1 MTAPDLVAALL
12 PVIEALDSLGVRYYV
27 GGSVASSIHGVP
39 RASIDADLIAELG
52 AEHVAPLAA
61 RLSALFYLD
70 EGRMRDAVER
80 RLSFNVIHLA
90 TMFKVDVFVSK
101 GRPFDLEA
109 SGRARLEALGESP
122 EAPQAMVASPEDTL
136 LAKLEWYRR
145 GGESSE
151 RQWSD
156 ILGLLR
162 VRTGRLDLAYLADWA
177 SALGCRRPAGTRR
190 AAGRLNQLRRPVPD
204 RPSPNALTMSRRR
217 TIRSS
222 KARRPCTY

>member
-39 RASIDADLIAELG
+39 RASIDADVIAELH

-70 EGRMRDAVER
+70 DARMRDAVER

-101 GRPFDLEA
+101 GRPFDVEA
-109 SGRARLEALGESP
+109 SGRARLESLGESP
-122 EAPQAMVASPEDTL
+122 EAPKARVASPEDTL

-156 ILGLLR
+156 IAGLLR
-162 VRTGRLDLAYLADWA
+162 VRAGRLDLAYLVDWA
-177 SALGCRRPAGTRR
+177 EALGVADLLER
-190 AAGRLNQLRRPVPD
+190 A
-204 RPSPNALTMSRRR
+204 SRQVG
-217 TIRSS
+217 
-222 KARRPCTY
+222 

>member
-39 RASIDADLIAELG
+39 RASIDADVIAELLS
-52 AEHVAPLAA
+52 EQVAPLAA

-90 TMFKVDVFVSK
+90 TMFKIDVFVSK
-101 GRPFDLEA
+101 GRPFDVEA
-109 SGRARLEALGESP
+109 GARARLEALGESP
-122 EAPQAMVASPEDTL
+122 EAPQARVASPEDTL

-156 ILGLLR
+156 ITGLLR
-162 VRTGRLDLAYLADWA
+162 VRAGRLDLAYLADWA
-177 SALGCRRPAGTRR
+177 KALGVADLLER
-190 AAGRLNQLRRPVPD
+190 A
-204 RPSPNALTMSRRR
+204 SRQVGS
-217 TIRSS
+217 T
-222 KARRPCTY
+222 A

>member
-12 PVIEALDSLGVRYYV
+12 PVIEALYSLGVRYYV

-61 RLSALFYLD
+61 RLSAAFYLD

-80 RLSFNVIHLA
+80 RLSFNLIHLA
-90 TMFKVDVFVSK
+90 SMFKVDVFVSK
-101 GRPFDLEA
+101 GRPFDVEA

-122 EAPQAMVASPEDTL
+122 DAPKALIASPEDTL

-151 RQWSD
+151 PRRWVSPSCWNAPRGRQAES
-156 ILGLLR
+156 
-162 VRTGRLDLAYLADWA
+162 A
-177 SALGCRRPAGTRR
+177 STPGPTSVLPERGFTDDVASSNYPVFKGPAT
-190 AAGRLNQLRRPVPD
+190 L
-204 RPSPNALTMSRRR
+204 
-217 TIRSS
+217 
-222 KARRPCTY
+222 

>member
-1 MTAPDLVAALL
+1 LTAPDLVAALL
-12 PVIEALDSLGVRYYV
+12 PVIEALDSLGVGYYV

-90 TMFKVDVFVSK
+90 SMFKVDVFVSK
-101 GRPFDLEA
+101 GRPFDVEA

-122 EAPQAMVASPEDTL
+122 DAPKARVASPEDTL

-177 SALGCRRPAGTRR
+177 RALGVADLLERASRQAG
-190 AAGRLNQLRRPVPD
+190 
-204 RPSPNALTMSRRR
+204 
-217 TIRSS
+217 
-222 KARRPCTY
+222 

>member
-12 PVIEALDSLGVRYYV
+12 PVIEALDRLGVRYYV

-52 AEHVAPLAA
+52 AGRVAPLAA
-61 RLSALFYLD
+61 RLSALYYLD
-70 EGRMRDAVER
+70 EGRMRDAVAR

-90 TMFKVDVFVSK
+90 TMFKIDVFVSK

-122 EAPQAMVASPEDTL
+122 DAPKAMVGSPEDTL

-156 ILGLLR
+156 VLGLLR
-162 VRTGRLDLAYLADWA
+162 VRTGRLDLAYLAEWA
-177 SALGCRRPAGTRR
+177 RALGVADLLERASRQAG
-190 AAGRLNQLRRPVPD
+190 
-204 RPSPNALTMSRRR
+204 
-217 TIRSS
+217 
-222 KARRPCTY
+222 

>member
-1 MTAPDLVAALL
+1 LTEPDLVAALL

-39 RASIDADLIAELG
+39 RASIDADVIAELH

-70 EGRMRDAVER
+70 DARMRDAVER

-101 GRPFDLEA
+101 GRPFDVEA
-109 SGRARLEALGESP
+109 SGRARLESLGESP
-122 EAPQAMVASPEDTL
+122 EAPKARVASPEDTL

-156 ILGLLR
+156 IAGLLR
-162 VRTGRLDLAYLADWA
+162 VRAGRLDLAYLVDWA
-177 SALGCRRPAGTRR
+177 EALGVADLLER
-190 AAGRLNQLRRPVPD
+190 A
-204 RPSPNALTMSRRR
+204 SRQVG
-217 TIRSS
+217 
-222 KARRPCTY
+222 

>member
-1 MTAPDLVAALL
+1 VTAPDLVAAFL

-52 AEHVAPLAA
+52 AGHVAPLAA

-80 RLSFNVIHLA
+80 RLSFNLIHLA
-90 TMFKVDVFVSK
+90 TMFKVDVFVPK
-101 GRPFDLEA
+101 GRPFDVEA
-109 SGRARLEALGESP
+109 IGRARFEALGESP
-122 EAPQAMVASPEDTL
+122 DAPKVMIASPEDTI

-162 VRTGRLDLAYLADWA
+162 VRTGRLDLPYLAKWA
-177 SALGCRRPAGTRR
+177 RALGVADLLERASGQAG
-190 AAGRLNQLRRPVPD
+190 
-204 RPSPNALTMSRRR
+204 
-217 TIRSS
+217 
-222 KARRPCTY
+222 

>member
-52 AEHVAPLAA
+52 AGHVAPLAA

-122 EAPQAMVASPEDTL
+122 DAPKAMIASPEDTL

-162 VRTGRLDLAYLADWA
+162 VRAGRLDIAYLADWA
-177 SALGCRRPAGTRR
+177 RALGVADLLDRASRQAG
-190 AAGRLNQLRRPVPD
+190 
-204 RPSPNALTMSRRR
+204 
-217 TIRSS
+217 
-222 KARRPCTY
+222 

>member
-1 MTAPDLVAALL
+1 VTAPDLVAALL
-12 PVIEALDSLGVRYYV
+12 PVIAALDSLGVRYYV

-61 RLSALFYLD
+61 RLSALYYLD
-70 EGRMRDAVER
+70 DGRMRDAVAR

-90 TMFKVDVFVSK
+90 TMFKIDVFVSK

-122 EAPQAMVASPEDTL
+122 DAPKAKVGSPEDTL

-162 VRTGRLDLAYLADWA
+162 VRTGRLDLAYLEEWA
-177 SALGCRRPAGTRR
+177 RALGVADLLERASRQAG
-190 AAGRLNQLRRPVPD
+190 
-204 RPSPNALTMSRRR
+204 
-217 TIRSS
+217 
-222 KARRPCTY
+222 

>member
-12 PVIEALDSLGVRYYV
+12 PVIEALDSLGVGYYV

-90 TMFKVDVFVSK
+90 SMFKVDVFVSK
-101 GRPFDLEA
+101 GRPFDIEA

-122 EAPQAMVASPEDTL
+122 DAPKARVASPEDTL

-162 VRTGRLDLAYLADWA
+162 VRAGRLDVAYLADWA
-177 SALGCRRPAGTRR
+177 SALGVADLLERASRQAG
-190 AAGRLNQLRRPVPD
+190 
-204 RPSPNALTMSRRR
+204 
-217 TIRSS
+217 
-222 KARRPCTY
+222 

>member
-1 MTAPDLVAALL
+1 LTAPDLVAALL

-39 RASIDADLIAELG
+39 RASIDADVIAELH

-70 EGRMRDAVER
+70 DARMRDAVER

-101 GRPFDLEA
+101 GRPFDVEA
-109 SGRARLEALGESP
+109 SGRARLESLGESP
-122 EAPQAMVASPEDTL
+122 EAPKARVASPEDTL

-156 ILGLLR
+156 IAGLLR
-162 VRTGRLDLAYLADWA
+162 VRAGRLDLAYLVDWA
-177 SALGCRRPAGTRR
+177 EALGVADLLER
-190 AAGRLNQLRRPVPD
+190 A
-204 RPSPNALTMSRRR
+204 SRQVG
-217 TIRSS
+217 
-222 KARRPCTY
+222 

>member
-1 MTAPDLVAALL
+1 MTAPDLVAALM
-12 PVIEALDSLGVRYYV
+12 PVIEALDLLAVRNYV

-39 RASIDADLIAELG
+39 RASIDADVIAELG
-52 AEHVAPLAA
+52 ADHIAPLAA
-61 RLSALFYLD
+61 RLRALFYLD
-70 EGRMRDAVER
+70 EDRMRDALER

-109 SGRARLEALGESP
+109 LARARLEPLGEAP
-122 EAPQAMVASPEDTL
+122 EAPKAKVASPEDTV

-156 ILGLLR
+156 IVGLLHAR
-162 VRTGRLDLAYLADWA
+162 AGQLDLGYLADWA
-177 SALGCRRPAGTRR
+177 KALEVADLLERASRQAG
-190 AAGRLNQLRRPVPD
+190 
-204 RPSPNALTMSRRR
+204 
-217 TIRSS
+217 
-222 KARRPCTY
+222 

>member
-52 AEHVAPLAA
+52 TGHVAPLAA
-61 RLSALFYLD
+61 RLSADFYLD

-122 EAPQAMVASPEDTL
+122 EAPKAKVASPEDTL

-162 VRTGRLDLAYLADWA
+162 VRSGRLDLGYLANWA
-177 SALGCRRPAGTRR
+177 KALGVADLLERASRQAG
-190 AAGRLNQLRRPVPD
+190 
-204 RPSPNALTMSRRR
+204 
-217 TIRSS
+217 
-222 KARRPCTY
+222 

>member
-61 RLSALFYLD
+61 RLSALYYLD
-70 EGRMRDAVER
+70 EGRMRDAVAR

-90 TMFKVDVFVSK
+90 TMFKIDVFVSK

-122 EAPQAMVASPEDTL
+122 DAPKAMVGSPEDTL

-162 VRTGRLDLAYLADWA
+162 VRTGRLDLAYLAEWA
-177 SALGCRRPAGTRR
+177 RALGVADLLERASRQAG
-190 AAGRLNQLRRPVPD
+190 
-204 RPSPNALTMSRRR
+204 
-217 TIRSS
+217 
-222 KARRPCTY
+222 

>member
-1 MTAPDLVAALL
+1 LTAPDLVAALL

-39 RASIDADLIAELG
+39 RASIDADVVAELG
-52 AEHVAPLAA
+52 AQHVAPLAA
-61 RLSALFYLD
+61 GLSALYYRD
-70 EGRMRDAVER
+70 EHRMREAVER

-101 GRPFDLEA
+101 GRPFDVAA

-122 EAPQAMVASPEDTL
+122 EAPRARVASPEDTL

-156 ILGLLR
+156 IIGLLK
-162 VRTGRLDLAYLADWA
+162 VRAGRLELAYLAEWA
-177 SALGCRRPAGTRR
+177 KALGVADLLERASLQAG
-190 AAGRLNQLRRPVPD
+190 
-204 RPSPNALTMSRRR
+204 
-217 TIRSS
+217 
-222 KARRPCTY
+222 

>member
-39 RASIDADLIAELG
+39 RASIDADVIAELLS
-52 AEHVAPLAA
+52 EQVAPLAA

-90 TMFKVDVFVSK
+90 TMFKIDVFVSK
-101 GRPFDLEA
+101 GRPFDVEA
-109 SGRARLEALGESP
+109 GGRARLEALGESP
-122 EAPQAMVASPEDTL
+122 EAPQARVASPEDTL

-156 ILGLLR
+156 ITGLLR
-162 VRTGRLDLAYLADWA
+162 VRAGRLDLAYLADWA
-177 SALGCRRPAGTRR
+177 KALGVADLLER
-190 AAGRLNQLRRPVPD
+190 A
-204 RPSPNALTMSRRR
+204 SRQVGS
-217 TIRSS
+217 T
-222 KARRPCTY
+222 A

>member
-1 MTAPDLVAALL
+1 LTAPDLVAALL

-39 RASIDADLIAELG
+39 RASIDADVIAELH

-70 EGRMRDAVER
+70 DARMRDAVER
-80 RLSFNVIHLA
+80 RLSFNV
-90 TMFKVDVFVSK
+90 SK
-101 GRPFDLEA
+101 GRPFDVEA
-109 SGRARLEALGESP
+109 SGRARLESLGESP
-122 EAPQAMVASPEDTL
+122 EAPKARVASPEDTL

-156 ILGLLR
+156 IAGLLR
-162 VRTGRLDLAYLADWA
+162 VRAGRLDLAYLVDWA
-177 SALGCRRPAGTRR
+177 EALGVADLLER
-190 AAGRLNQLRRPVPD
+190 A
-204 RPSPNALTMSRRR
+204 SRQVG
-217 TIRSS
+217 
-222 KARRPCTY
+222 

>member
-39 RASIDADLIAELG
+39 RASIDADVIAELS

-61 RLSALFYLD
+61 RLSAFFYLD
-70 EGRMRDAVER
+70 EDRMRDAVER

-90 TMFKVDVFVSK
+90 TMYKVDVFVSM
-101 GRPFDLEA
+101 GRPFDVEA
-109 SGRARLEALGESP
+109 GGRARLEALGESL
-122 EAPQAMVASPEDTL
+122 EAPKARVASPEDTL

-162 VRTGRLDLAYLADWA
+162 VRAGRLDLAYLTRWA
-177 SALGCRRPAGTRR
+177 SALGVADLLERASRQAG
-190 AAGRLNQLRRPVPD
+190 
-204 RPSPNALTMSRRR
+204 
-217 TIRSS
+217 
-222 KARRPCTY
+222 

>member
-12 PVIEALDSLGVRYYV
+12 PVIEALDSLGVGYYV

-61 RLSALFYLD
+61 RLSGHFYLD

-101 GRPFDLEA
+101 GRPFDIEA

-122 EAPQAMVASPEDTL
+122 DAPKARVASPEDTL

-162 VRTGRLDLAYLADWA
+162 VRTGRLDAAYLADWA
-177 SALGCRRPAGTRR
+177 SALGVADLLQRASRQAG
-190 AAGRLNQLRRPVPD
+190 
-204 RPSPNALTMSRRR
+204 
-217 TIRSS
+217 
-222 KARRPCTY
+222 

>member
-12 PVIEALDSLGVRYYV
+12 PVIEALDSLAVCYYV

-39 RASIDADLIAELG
+39 RASIDADVIAELG
-52 AEHVAPLAA
+52 AGHVAPLAA
-61 RLSALFYLD
+61 RLSAFFYLD
-70 EGRMRDAVER
+70 EERMRDAVER

-101 GRPFDLEA
+101 GRPFDVEA
-109 SGRARLEALGESP
+109 GGRARLEALGEAP
-122 EAPQAMVASPEDTL
+122 EAPRARIASPEDTL

-145 GGESSE
+145 GGESSA

-162 VRTGRLDLAYLADWA
+162 VRAGRLDLAYLERWA
-177 SALGCRRPAGTRR
+177 EALGVADLLER
-190 AAGRLNQLRRPVPD
+190 A
-204 RPSPNALTMSRRR
+204 SRQA
-217 TIRSS
+217 S
-222 KARRPCTY
+222 

>member
-101 GRPFDLEA
+101 GRPFDVEA
-109 SGRARLEALGESP
+109 SGRARLEALGDSP
-122 EAPQAMVASPEDTL
+122 DAPKPGSPRPRTRSSPSSSGIAVAASPPSASGPTF
-136 LAKLEWYRR
+136 WVCC
-145 GGESSE
+145 ESGPAAST
-151 RQWSD
+151 SPTS
-156 ILGLLR
+156 
-162 VRTGRLDLAYLADWA
+162 RTGPG
-177 SALGCRRPAGTRR
+177 ALGVADLLERASRQAG
-190 AAGRLNQLRRPVPD
+190 
-204 RPSPNALTMSRRR
+204 
-217 TIRSS
+217 
-222 KARRPCTY
+222 

>member
-12 PVIEALDSLGVRYYV
+12 PVIETLDSLAVRYYV
-27 GGSVASSIHGVP
+27 GGSIASSLHGVP
-39 RASIDADLIAELG
+39 RASIDADVIAELG
-52 AEHVAPLAA
+52 AGHVAPLAA
-61 RLSALFYLD
+61 RLSASFYLD
-70 EGRMRDAVER
+70 EARMRDAVER

-101 GRPFDLEA
+101 GRPFDVEA
-109 SGRARLEALGESP
+109 GGRARLEALGDSP
-122 EAPQAMVASPEDTL
+122 EAPKARVASPEDTL

-162 VRTGRLDLAYLADWA
+162 VRAGRLDLAYLERWA
-177 SALGCRRPAGTRR
+177 EALGVADLLER
-190 AAGRLNQLRRPVPD
+190 A
-204 RPSPNALTMSRRR
+204 SRQA
-217 TIRSS
+217 S
-222 KARRPCTY
+222 

>member
-52 AEHVAPLAA
+52 AGHVAPLVA

-122 EAPQAMVASPEDTL
+122 DAPKAMIASPEDTL

-162 VRTGRLDLAYLADWA
+162 VRAGRLDIAYLADWA
-177 SALGCRRPAGTRR
+177 RALGVADLLDRASRQAG
-190 AAGRLNQLRRPVPD
+190 
-204 RPSPNALTMSRRR
+204 
-217 TIRSS
+217 
-222 KARRPCTY
+222 

>member
-52 AEHVAPLAA
+52 AGHVAPLAA
-61 RLSALFYLD
+61 RLSALYYLD
-70 EGRMRDAVER
+70 EGRMRDAVAR

-90 TMFKVDVFVSK
+90 TMFKIDVFVSK

-122 EAPQAMVASPEDTL
+122 DAANAMVGSPEDTL
-136 LAKLEWYRR
+136 LPCYVCNRLAAFSHELPFLLDEPRDFRR
-145 GGESSE
+145 SCGWSE
-151 RQWSD
+151 
-156 ILGLLR
+156 
-162 VRTGRLDLAYLADWA
+162 
-177 SALGCRRPAGTRR
+177 
-190 AAGRLNQLRRPVPD
+190 PVPGD
-204 RPSPNALTMSRRR
+204 LPRPGLARPPPVRRR
-217 TIRSS
+217 IHSLLARRLRDARDR
-222 KARRPCTY
+222 ARRPREPQLLEVAAGPAVATGAGP

>member
-1 MTAPDLVAALL
+1 LTAPDLVAALL
-12 PVIEALDSLGVRYYV
+12 PVIEALDSLGVGYYI

-52 AEHVAPLAA
+52 AEHVGPLAA
-61 RLSALFYLD
+61 RLSAAFYLD

-101 GRPFDLEA
+101 GRPFDIEA

-122 EAPQAMVASPEDTL
+122 DAPKARVASPEDTL

-162 VRTGRLDLAYLADWA
+162 VRTGRLDVAYLADWA
-177 SALGCRRPAGTRR
+177 SALGVADLLERASRQAG
-190 AAGRLNQLRRPVPD
+190 
-204 RPSPNALTMSRRR
+204 
-217 TIRSS
+217 
-222 KARRPCTY
+222 

>member
-52 AEHVAPLAA
+52 AEHVAQLAA

-70 EGRMRDAVER
+70 LGRMRDAVER

-101 GRPFDLEA
+101 GRPFDIEA

-122 EAPQAMVASPEDTL
+122 DAPKARVASPEDTL

-162 VRTGRLDLAYLADWA
+162 VRTGRLDVAYLAEWA
-177 SALGCRRPAGTRR
+177 GALG
-190 AAGRLNQLRRPVPD
+190 VPD
-204 RPSPNALTMSRRR
+204 LLERASRQ
-217 TIRSS
+217 
-222 KARRPCTY
+222 AG

>member
-1 MTAPDLVAALL
+1 LTAPDLVAALL

-61 RLSALFYLD
+61 RLSALYYLD
-70 EGRMRDAVER
+70 EGRMRDAVAR

-90 TMFKVDVFVSK
+90 TMFKIDVFVSK

-122 EAPQAMVASPEDTL
+122 DAPKAMVGSPEDTL

-162 VRTGRLDLAYLADWA
+162 VRTGRLDLAYLAEWA
-177 SALGCRRPAGTRR
+177 RALGVADLLERASRQAG
-190 AAGRLNQLRRPVPD
+190 
-204 RPSPNALTMSRRR
+204 
-217 TIRSS
+217 
-222 KARRPCTY
+222 